1 MAAPSPR
8 SADRVGH
15 AWFSLGDMLDYVV
28 LWNMGCTGLDFSE
41 CRDARAGLGKEAWGA
56 FG

>member
-28 LWNMGCTGLDFSE
+28 LWKMGCTGLDFSE